1 MKNLLTKLIV
11 AVLCLCMVLAFAA
24 CNDSSPASNDDD
36 NSKPSS
42 SAESEPEVVTIVGK
56 WEGALDISNTLGLD
70 EETLSKYSSYNLDV
84 KITYEFA
91 EDGKYSVSLD
101 GEGIRDGVKAIYKD
115 ELLPAAAAEY
125 GMTVEQLVSTLGTTE
140 DKYLDT
146 MVDTMLT
153 ALSQGSGSGKYKF
166 EDSKLFSVED
176 GEEFKEGNYTLC
188 ELTASTLKLKE
199 SYENGEL
206 VEEDSPE
213 IVFTKV
219 K

>member
-1 MKNLLTKLIV
+1 MKNLLTKLMV
-11 AVLCLCMVLAFAA
+11 AVLCLCLVLAFAA

-36 NSKPSS
+36 KSKPSS
-42 SAESEPEVVTIVGK
+42 SDESEPEVVTIVGK

-125 GMTVEQLVSTLGTTE
+125 GMTVEQLVSTLGMTE

-166 EDSKLFSVED
+166 EDGKLFMVDAE
-176 GEEFKEGNYTLC
+176 EEFKDGDYTTC
-188 ELTASTLKLKE
+188 ELSANTLKFIKD
-199 SYENGEL
+199 YVDG
-206 VEEDSPE
+206 VPQEDGTPE
-213 IVFTKV
+213 MVFTKV